1 MIMECDIMPFQM
13 DLFETPHES
22 LMRQRL
28 EKVEAMALK
37 SKESGDR
44 VRKGTYASINELR
57 KQVVDLSARLEFI
70 ERAICRG
77 TDD

>member
-1 MIMECDIMPFQM
+1 MECDIMPFQM
-13 DLFETPHES
+13 DLFETPHEAF
-22 LMRQRL
+22 MRERL
-28 EKVEAMALK
+28 ERVEKIAFK

-44 VRKGTYASINELR
+44 VRRGTYASINELR
-57 KQVVDLSARLEFI
+57 KSVEDVSARLEHI